1 MATKARTGDQFT
13 ISNQLSLFSEFAD
26 AELGDNL
33 IGESIDDRNDYTHTT
48 GTQDP
53 GTLETPSPDDGRE
66 LGERESAS
74 TGGFRSTGVDGEP
87 AIRVDGGSEDGL
99 PIRVGD
105 RDEGMGV
112 PPGRGRPAPAIVR
125 PSDPRPAPTL
135 ARDLRITNAHAIGEG
150 GLKQKAQANLAAI
163 RTLKTIEAENRPATP
178 EEKAVLVK
186 YTGWGAMPN
195 AFAAEP
201 PRDWRTVANELRDA
215 LTAEEY
221 TSARAS
227 TPNAHYTSP
236 EVIQG
241 IWQAMERFGLQPG
254 AQILEPS
261 VGVGHFFGL
270 MPEGLHAGTR
280 RAGVELDS
288 VTARI
293 ASKLYP
299 DSTVHAKAFEDTPLP
314 KNFFDA
320 AVGNIP
326 FG

>member
-1 MATKARTGDQFT
+1 
-13 ISNQLSLFSEFAD
+13 
-26 AELGDNL
+26 
-33 IGESIDDRNDYTHTT
+33 
-48 GTQDP
+48 
-53 GTLETPSPDDGRE
+53 
-66 LGERESAS
+66 
-74 TGGFRSTGVDGEP
+74 
-87 AIRVDGGSEDGL
+87 
-99 PIRVGD
+99 
-105 RDEGMGV
+105 MGV

-125 PSDPRPAPTL
+125 SSDPRSAPTL
-135 ARDLRITNAHAIGEG
+135 ARDLRITNVHGIGEG
-150 GLKQKAQANLAAI
+150 SLKQKAQANLAAI
-163 RTLKTIEAENRPATP
+163 RTLKNIEAENRPATP
-178 EEKAVLVK
+178 EEKGVLAK

-195 AFAAEP
+195 AFSPEP
-201 PRDWRTVANELRDA
+201 PRDWQTVANELRDA

-236 EVIQG
+236 EVIQA
-241 IWQAMERFGLQPG
+241 IWQAMELFGLQPG

-270 MPEGLHAGTR
+270 MPEDLHAGTR
-280 RAGVELDS
+280 RTGIELDS

-293 ASKLYP
+293 AAKLYP

-314 KNFFDA
+314 KDFFDA